1 MRNDLGEHVDS
12 VKNWTDDD
20 GNLLEDGVRGK
31 KEGVL
36 LGPVLD
42 ELLFFVELL
51 EVFKVNNID
60 VDLVLE
66 DLVLVLFVGDDA
78 DLKVGAGVVGKS
90 DSSDET
96 LVLLGI
102 VVLEANLEFDGLG
115 ELALLHLLS
124 KFGDCL
130 GNLRVVDLC
139 GHLLLK
145 YLIINKRNK
154 RLNRDYQLV
163 GIYKTRTFFFSIF
176 VKFQSH
182 DYLLIVYIYKK

>member
-12 VKNWTDDD
+12 VKNWTNDD
-20 GNLLEDGVRGK
+20 GDLLEDGVGGK

-36 LGPVLD
+36 LGPVFD

-66 DLVLVLFVGDDA
+66 DLVLVLFISDDA
-78 DLKVGAGVVGKS
+78 DLKVGAGVVRKS
-90 DSSDET
+90 DGSDET

-115 ELALLHLLS
+115 ELALLHLCS
-124 KFGDCL
+124 KVGDCF

-139 GHLLLK
+139 
-145 YLIINKRNK
+145 
-154 RLNRDYQLV
+154 
-163 GIYKTRTFFFSIF
+163 
-176 VKFQSH
+176 
-182 DYLLIVYIYKK
+182 

>member
-12 VKNWTDDD
+12 VKNWTNDD
-20 GNLLEDGVRGK
+20 GDLLEDGVGGK

-36 LGPVLD
+36 LGPVFD

-60 VDLVLE
+60 VDLVLG
-66 DLVLVLFVGDDA
+66 DLVLVLFISDDA

-90 DSSDET
+90 DGSDET

-115 ELALLHLLS
+115 ELALLHL
-124 KFGDCL
+124 
-130 GNLRVVDLC
+130 
-139 GHLLLK
+139 
-145 YLIINKRNK
+145 
-154 RLNRDYQLV
+154 
-163 GIYKTRTFFFSIF
+163 
-176 VKFQSH
+176 
-182 DYLLIVYIYKK
+182 